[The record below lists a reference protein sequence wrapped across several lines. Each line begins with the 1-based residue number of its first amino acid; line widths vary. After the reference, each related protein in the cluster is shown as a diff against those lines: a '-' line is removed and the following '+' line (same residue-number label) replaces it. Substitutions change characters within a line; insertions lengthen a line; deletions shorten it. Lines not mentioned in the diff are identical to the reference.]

1 MQLALYARAWELE
14 NPGDL
19 VVGVG
24 ISILGQKTTH
34 YVETSAS
41 DYTKSVDNI
50 GEKTTITHDKYR
62 FLNEDSSPQ
71 SDPFR
76 AWLASRISTALNISN
91 NADNGYFHPIPQELC
106 KFCKVRDICDVRVE
120 ASF

>member
-41 DYTKSVDNI
+41 DYTKSIDNI
-50 GEKTTITHDKYR
+50 GEKTTVTHDKYR

-91 NADNGYFHPIPQELC
+91 NADNGYFHPIPQGSC
-106 KFCKVRDICDVRVE
+106 KFCKVRNICDVRME